1 MSSFSTSIF
10 KKQVHFQEGEHC
22 YIPKISSTTTV
33 KPRTGCFQEGEN
45 NEIMHMLAALG
56 VYIQMS
62 LWPPPFM
69 MMGRQ
74 ACCAALKMTL
84 SRG

>member
-1 MSSFSTSIF
+1 MEVIQDSVGPPT
-10 KKQVHFQEGEHC
+10 
-22 YIPKISSTTTV
+22 
-33 KPRTGCFQEGEN
+33 

-62 LWPPPFM
+62 PWPPPFM
-69 MMGRQ
+69 MMRRQ
-74 ACCAALKMTL
+74 GCAATLKLTL

>member
-1 MSSFSTSIF
+1 VSPSWM
-10 KKQVHFQEGEHC
+10 
-22 YIPKISSTTTV
+22 IPSLLMEVIQDSVGPPT
-33 KPRTGCFQEGEN
+33 

-62 LWPPPFM
+62 PWPPPFM
-69 MMGRQ
+69 MMRRQ
-74 ACCAALKMTL
+74 GCAATLKLTL